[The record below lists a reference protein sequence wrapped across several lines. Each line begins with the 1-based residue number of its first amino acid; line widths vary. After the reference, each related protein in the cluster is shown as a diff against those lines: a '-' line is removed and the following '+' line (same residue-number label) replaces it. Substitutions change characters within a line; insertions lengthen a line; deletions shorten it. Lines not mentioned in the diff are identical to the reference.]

1 MRGFTLT
8 ELMVAVS
15 VAAVLL
21 GLGVPAFRQTLI
33 SNRLTASAN
42 EFMAALNYA
51 RSEAIRRGVPVA
63 LCKSSSGTNCDTGG
77 NWGNKWEIGWMAFVD
92 ANKNDKWDSGED
104 ILRTWPALPE
114 GYTLRPDD
122 NNFSDYLYYYP
133 QGAAKI
139 SDSVISDSVTFALC
153 YQEKREGAKAIVIP
167 RLRPRLGVDSN
178 GNKIPENNSGDDIAS
193 CFVS

>member
-1 MRGFTLT
+1 MRGFTLI

-51 RSEAIRRGVPVA
+51 RSEAIRRGVSVTVR
-63 LCKSSSGTNCDTGG
+63 KSGSQ
-77 NWGNKWEIGWMAFVD
+77 WENGYFAFVD
-92 ANKNDKWDSGED
+92 CDGDGTQDKDSCEET
-104 ILRTWPALPE
+104 LRTWPALPE
-114 GYTLRPDD
+114 GYTLRPN
-122 NNFSDYLYYYP
+122 NNFDNYLRYDP
-133 QGAAKI
+133 QGAANNI
-139 SDSVISDSVTFALC
+139 GTFALC
-153 YQEKREGAKAIVIP
+153 YQEKREGAKAIVIT
-167 RLRPRLGVDSN
+167 RLRPRLGIDSN
-178 GNKIPENNSGDDIAS
+178 GNQIPEIDPGKDIAS

>member
-63 LCKSSSGTNCDTGG
+63 LCKSSSGTSCDTG
-77 NWGNKWEIGWMAFVD
+77 GNKWEIGWMAFVD
-92 ANKNDKWDSGED
+92 ANKNKKWDSGED

-122 NNFSDYLYYYP
+122 NNFGDYLRYDP
-133 QGAAKI
+133 QGAANEI
-139 SDSVISDSVTFALC
+139 SDPVTFALC
-153 YQEKREGAKAIVIP
+153 YQEKKEGAKAIVITP
-167 RLRPRLGVDSN
+167 LRPRLGIDRD
-178 GNKIPENNSGDDIAS
+178 GDRIPETDSETDPGYRNIES
-193 CFVS
+193 CLSP

>member
-1 MRGFTLT
+1 MRGFTLI

-51 RSEAIRRGVPVA
+51 RSEAIRRGVPVV
-63 LCKSSSGTNCDTGG
+63 LCKSSSGTSCDTG
-77 NWGNKWEIGWMAFVD
+77 GNKWEIGWMAFID
-92 ANKNDKWDSGED
+92 ANKDGKWNSGED
-104 ILRTWPALPE
+104 ILRVWPALPE
-114 GYTLRPDD
+114 GYTLRPN
-122 NNFSDYLYYYP
+122 NNFDNYLRYDP
-133 QGAAKI
+133 QGAANNI
-139 SDSVISDSVTFALC
+139 GTFALC
-153 YQEKREGAKAIVIP
+153 YQEKREGAKAIVIT
-167 RLRPRLGVDSN
+167 RLRPRLGIDSN
-178 GNKIPENNSGDDIAS
+178 GNQIPETDSGDIAS

>member
-1 MRGFTLT
+1 MRGFTLI

-63 LCKSSSGTNCDTGG
+63 LCKSSSGTSCDTG
-77 NWGNKWEIGWMAFVD
+77 GNKWEIGWMAFVD
-92 ANKNDKWDSGED
+92 ANKDGKWDSGED
-104 ILRTWPALPE
+104 ILRVWPALPE
-114 GYTLRPDD
+114 GYTLRPN
-122 NNFSDYLYYYP
+122 NNFDNYLRYDP
-133 QGAAKI
+133 QGAANNI
-139 SDSVISDSVTFALC
+139 GTFALC
-153 YQEKREGAKAIVIP
+153 YQAKREGAKAIVIT
-167 RLRPRLGVDSN
+167 RLRPRLGIDSN
-178 GNKIPENNSGDDIAS
+178 GNQIPETDSGDIAS
-193 CFVS
+193 CFTS